1 MRISDWSS
9 DVCSSDLLDERG
21 AIITDYLEAIIL
33 GRHEELVANGNDLG
47 IDLDCGD
54 RDIGQIFVA
63 IFCQRSSAK
72 SDHLDRLRR
81 GFEQEEPHPLSR
93 IVELQPVRNFDAQYA
108 LHQGPIWEGKSDVM
122 GE

>member
-1 MRISDWSS
+1 MAIAVKFRRAELGGLPVLVKAIDEQDIAGSC
-9 DVCSSDLLDERG
+9 VPLDERG

-81 GFEQEEPHPLSR
+81 GIRSEEHTS
-93 IVELQPVRNFDAQYA
+93 ELQSLMRTSYA
-108 LHQGPIWEGKSDVM
+108 VFCLK
-122 GE
+122 